1 MATRILSSSSSGSS
15 FTSVLEETNGCADM
29 VLLEE
34 ITLDSIVRNLKIR
47 YDNGSI
53 YTYIGSVVVSVNP
66 YRTLLI
72 YDQDYISLYQSKSML
87 ELPPH
92 IYAIVDEA
100 YRSMRD
106 KGVDQCLIITGESG
120 AGKTEASKLSMQYV
134 AAVSGKG
141 AEVGRVKEQLLLSN
155 PILEAFGNAKTI
167 RNDNSSRF
175 GKYMDIEFDFKGDP
189 VGGIVSNCQNTGE
202 RNFHIFYQLLGGAT
216 SDVLE
221 MLHLQKE
228 VYSYHYLSQGGCSYI
243 LTMDDSKQFH
253 ATIGRKFN
261 KDRYNDIGSMVGG
274 YQWWVPVVGTSG
286 GHQWWVPVVG
296 HQWWWWVPVV
306 GTSGGHQW
314 WAPVVG
320 TSGGHQWWV
329 PVVDTSGGHQW
340 WAPVVGTS
348 GGHQWWTPV
357 VGTSG
362 GHQWWVPVVGTSG
375 GHQWWIPV
383 EAMEVIGFSPEDI
396 SCVLEMLSAIL
407 NLGNAKFKGHTLPNG
422 SNACKLD
429 NLKYVTYACDML
441 GCSRELMEECLTK
454 RSVETKR
461 DYVLKPLSAAEGAHA
476 RDALCKAIYGRMF
489 SWIVGKINSSIK
501 ASSSVRKKKCMGV
514 LDIYGFEVFAVSC
527 YENGFEQFIINYCNE
542 KLQQVFIELT
552 LKSEQ
557 DEYEREASS
566 GIEWT
571 HIDYFNN
578 AVICELIEHPKQG
591 ILAYL
596 DDECL
601 RPGETSDDT
610 FLDCLNKN
618 CVGHAHYQS
627 RAMKE
632 FYSDSLMRRNQF
644 RLLHYAAEVTY
655 CAEGFLEK
663 NRDLLYK
670 SLSQAMYACD
680 RSLLK
685 ELFPEGSPDGN
696 SIKRPLTAGYQ
707 FRTSVAELMKNLLSK
722 NPNYIR
728 CIKPNDLK
736 EPRKFDE
743 DLVRHQASY
752 LGLIENVKVRRAG
765 YAYRQ
770 LYEQALARY
779 KMLATQTWP
788 VWKGRPKDGVKEV
801 LKSIGKHSE
810 DFSMGRSKVFIRSP
824 KTVFELEEL
833 RRKRVEEIATLI
845 QKTYRGSVKR
855 RRFKALRRA
864 QLVLSTNYRTHVC
877 VHKYQKIRKAAIVI
891 QKYFRGWKARK
902 ELRRLKKGLKAKA
915 AVVTIRKY
923 YRMWKLR
930 RELKRRIVKKK
941 SVWAVAVIRRYFY
954 AWKLRSAL
962 RRRGNKKKEVW
973 AVGVIAKYFYG
984 WKARKLYREMRHGVK
999 MAAAVVV
1006 IQKYCRGWMVRRALK
1021 SHSKESAEPII
1032 AAFMWKAMCFRYLV
1046 YLKSHLPSKSPIDRN
1061 WPNPPGYLR
1070 EASDH
1075 LRKMYHFWRCK
1086 ALREFYNENP
1096 NEKRRVTEKARAS
1109 TLFLGKKTLYPR
1121 SVKIPFKADRI
1132 NLRNDPRWTKLVAE
1146 THEQRVIWADV
1157 VQKINRSD
1165 AKKVPMV
1172 LAVTG
1177 NSFMLLDQKSYAL
1190 KYRVD
1195 LNNLEQI
1202 SLSPFSDS
1210 IFVMHVKPSRL
1221 ADPSYAKGDF
1231 LFQNPNVIEMVTKL
1245 HAVIKENLKKTLP
1258 INIAKEI
1265 QVCFKADE
1273 SSCAVTFHHTGMVYS
1288 PVCKRKGST
1297 IEIVT

>member
-189 VGGIVSNCQNTGE
+189 VGGIVSNYLLEKSRVVGQNTGE

-253 ATIGRKFN
+253 ATI
-261 KDRYNDIGSMVGG
+261 
-274 YQWWVPVVGTSG
+274 
-286 GHQWWVPVVG
+286 
-296 HQWWWWVPVV
+296 
-306 GTSGGHQW
+306 
-314 WAPVVG
+314 
-320 TSGGHQWWV
+320 
-329 PVVDTSGGHQW
+329 
-340 WAPVVGTS
+340 
-348 GGHQWWTPV
+348 
-357 VGTSG
+357 
-362 GHQWWVPVVGTSG
+362 
-375 GHQWWIPV
+375 

-514 LDIYGFEVFAVSC
+514 LDIYGFEVFA
-527 YENGFEQFIINYCNE
+527 ENGFEQFIINYCNE

-557 DEYEREASS
+557 DEYERE

-610 FLDCLNKN
+610 FLGLPE
-618 CVGHAHYQS
+618 Q
-627 RAMKE
+627 E
-632 FYSDSLMRRNQF
+632 L
-644 RLLHYAAEVTY
+644 LLHYAAEVTY

-930 RELKRRIVKKK
+930 RELKRRIVKKN
-941 SVWAVAVIRRYFY
+941 F
-954 AWKLRSAL
+954 RSAL

>member
-1 MATRILSSSSSGSS
+1 MATRMLSTSSSGSS
-15 FTSVLEETNGCADM
+15 FSSVLEETNGCADM

-34 ITLDSIVRNLKIR
+34 ITLGSIVQNLKTR
-47 YDNGSI
+47 YDSGGI

-106 KGVDQCLIITGESG
+106 KNVDQCIIITGESG

-189 VGGIVSNCQNTGE
+189 VGGIVSNYLLEKSRVVGQNTGE
-202 RNFHIFYQLLGGAT
+202 RSFHIFYQLLGGAT
-216 SDVLE
+216 TDVLE

-253 ATIGRKFN
+253 ATI
-261 KDRYNDIGSMVGG
+261 
-274 YQWWVPVVGTSG
+274 
-286 GHQWWVPVVG
+286 
-296 HQWWWWVPVV
+296 
-306 GTSGGHQW
+306 
-314 WAPVVG
+314 
-320 TSGGHQWWV
+320 
-329 PVVDTSGGHQW
+329 
-340 WAPVVGTS
+340 
-348 GGHQWWTPV
+348 
-357 VGTSG
+357 
-362 GHQWWVPVVGTSG
+362 
-375 GHQWWIPV
+375 
-383 EAMEVIGFSPEDI
+383 EAMVVIGFSPEDI
-396 SCVLEMLSAIL
+396 SCILEMLSAIL

-429 NLKYVTYACDML
+429 NLKYVAYACDML
-441 GCSRELMEECLTK
+441 GCSRELMEESLTK

-461 DYVLKPLSAAEGAHA
+461 DYVLKPLSATEGAHA

-501 ASSSVRKKKCMGV
+501 ANSLVRKKKCMGV
-514 LDIYGFEVFAVSC
+514 LDIYGFEVFA
-527 YENGFEQFIINYCNE
+527 ENGFEQFIINYCNE

-557 DEYEREASS
+557 DEYERE
-566 GIEWT
+566 GIQWT

-601 RPGETSDDT
+601 RPGETNDDT

-655 CAEGFLEK
+655 GVEGFLEK

-680 RSLLK
+680 RPLLK

-696 SIKRPLTAGYQ
+696 SIKRPLTAGFQ

-765 YAYRQ
+765 HAYRQ
-770 LYEQALARY
+770 LYEQALAMY
-779 KMLATQTWP
+779 KMLSTSTWP
-788 VWKGRPKDGVKEV
+788 VWNGRPKDGVKEV

-833 RRKRVEEIATLI
+833 RRKRVEEIATFI
-845 QKTYRGSVKR
+845 QRMYRGWVKR
-855 RRFKALRRA
+855 RRFKALKRA
-864 QLVLSTNYRTHVC
+864 QLVFSTHYRTHVC
-877 VHKYQKIRKAAIVI
+877 VKRYRKLRNAAIVI
-891 QKYFRGWKARK
+891 QKYFRGWTARK
-902 ELRRLKKGLKAKA
+902 ELRRLKKGIKAKM

-930 RELKRRIVKKK
+930 RELKRRINKKK
-941 SVWAVAVIRRYFY
+941 TIWAVVVIRRYFY
-954 AWKLRSAL
+954 AWKVHIGCAFTMIHLCY
-962 RRRGNKKKEVW
+962 GND
-973 AVGVIAKYFYG
+973 A
-984 WKARKLYREMRHGVK
+984 
-999 MAAAVVV
+999 
-1006 IQKYCRGWMVRRALK
+1006 
-1021 SHSKESAEPII
+1021 
-1032 AAFMWKAMCFRYLV
+1032 
-1046 YLKSHLPSKSPIDRN
+1046 
-1061 WPNPPGYLR
+1061 
-1070 EASDH
+1070 
-1075 LRKMYHFWRCK
+1075 
-1086 ALREFYNENP
+1086 
-1096 NEKRRVTEKARAS
+1096 
-1109 TLFLGKKTLYPR
+1109 TLFL
-1121 SVKIPFKADRI
+1121 
-1132 NLRNDPRWTKLVAE
+1132 
-1146 THEQRVIWADV
+1146 
-1157 VQKINRSD
+1157 
-1165 AKKVPMV
+1165 V
-1172 LAVTG
+1172 LFF
-1177 NSFMLLDQKSYAL
+1177 SFLL
-1190 KYRVD
+1190 
-1195 LNNLEQI
+1195 N
-1202 SLSPFSDS
+1202 
-1210 IFVMHVKPSRL
+1210 
-1221 ADPSYAKGDF
+1221 
-1231 LFQNPNVIEMVTKL
+1231 
-1245 HAVIKENLKKTLP
+1245 
-1258 INIAKEI
+1258 
-1265 QVCFKADE
+1265 
-1273 SSCAVTFHHTGMVYS
+1273 
-1288 PVCKRKGST
+1288 
-1297 IEIVT
+1297 